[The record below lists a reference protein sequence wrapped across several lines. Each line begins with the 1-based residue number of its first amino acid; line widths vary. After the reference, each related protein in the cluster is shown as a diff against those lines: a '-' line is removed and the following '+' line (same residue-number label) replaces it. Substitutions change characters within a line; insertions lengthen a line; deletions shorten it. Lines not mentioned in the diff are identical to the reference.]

1 MTAEKYFEA
10 LFHKSGTK
18 VINLRLG
25 SVSSYGEV
33 PSQLLTQLF
42 NSVFNKK
49 KITVNKGHISNILHI
64 NETVDLIISSALVA
78 DEGNYLLVA
87 EGNLNEYISQ
97 RFEAIA
103 KEKLNAEY
111 IDLNPGTED
120 SIFISDINK
129 LKSTWTRSYS
139 LDSLIEEIIKSNLN
153 SLSKTNI
160 RSEEN

>member
-10 LFHKSGTK
+10 LFHKSRTK

-153 SLSKTNI
+153 SLPKTNI

>member
-1 MTAEKYFEA
+1 
-10 LFHKSGTK
+10 
-18 VINLRLG
+18 
-25 SVSSYGEV
+25 
-33 PSQLLTQLF
+33 
-42 NSVFNKK
+42 
-49 KITVNKGHISNILHI
+49 LHI

-103 KEKLNAEY
+103 KGKLNAEY